1 MQFLKTLL
9 IVFTVGLAVAFA
21 FNNWASV
28 DIRLWGGLIV
38 DINKPLLMLVCFLL
52 GLIPTWLWQRAI
64 RWRLA
69 QRLAVSERTVADLR
83 VAVTTPPTTTPPAPT
98 TPALAIPPA
107 DGDPLPPVT
116 VEEPKL

>member
-21 FNNWASV
+21 FNNWTNV

-38 DINKPLLMLVCFLL
+38 GINIPLLMLLCFLL
-52 GLIPTWLWQRAI
+52 GLVPTWLWQRAI

-69 QRLAVSERTVADLR
+69 QRLTASERTVADLR
-83 VAVTTPPTTTPPAPT
+83 LAVATPAPVAAPVAIV
-98 TPALAIPPA
+98 PAA
-107 DGDPLPPVT
+107 DGDPLPPIPA
-116 VEEPKL
+116 EERRL